1 MLSEESPVRSYKIS
15 QKYKFHTD
23 LTLNQEMSFKC
34 YTHWTSDIQWTSQ
47 QKNCMCMESYTLKKT
62 DAWRR
67 YKEYVKQWLQ
77 TTWRWCKFTSWTEME
92 LVNFKTFYNHWK
104 ISTTRNK
111 ILYQAEKT
119 IQNWGRSADISFK
132 FGSNWTET
140 TMKTFYIISIH

>member
-1 MLSEESPVRSYKIS
+1 
-15 QKYKFHTD
+15 
-23 LTLNQEMSFKC
+23 
-34 YTHWTSDIQWTSQ
+34 
-47 QKNCMCMESYTLKKT
+47 
-62 DAWRR
+62 
-67 YKEYVKQWLQ
+67 
-77 TTWRWCKFTSWTEME
+77 ME